1 MKGDEQVP
9 IMDMNNGRGQA
20 SRCRLWHEIGGG
32 ITGPGSPSATE
43 GRPESSS
50 LSAMPIV
57 DVSPLNLVVV
67 YSHHSCADNRT
78 NGATWCVSTE
88 VLVSL
93 AVQERVGWVECWIRP
108 ISTILSQRS
117 DAPISVLVPVRT
129 RCGSVC
135 VRVRCGE
142 AAISSRLLLRL
153 VLALPSA
160 GGNQRLDA
168 GVPICRPGWLLSTP
182 PTRLDLNWRRSH
194 DERCAW

>member
-1 MKGDEQVP
+1 VL

-20 SRCRLWHEIGGG
+20 SRCHVWREVGSD
-32 ITGPGSPSATE
+32 ITGPGSRSATE
-43 GRPESSS
+43 GCPESSS
-50 LSAMPIV
+50 LSAMSIV
-57 DVSPLNLVVV
+57 DVSPLNLVVI
-67 YSHHSCADNRT
+67 YSHHSCADDGT
-78 NGATWCVSTE
+78 SGASYCVSTG

-93 AVQERVGWVECWIRP
+93 PVQERVGWVECWIRP
-108 ISTILSQRS
+108 ISAILSQRS

-160 GGNQRLDA
+160 GGNQWLDA
-168 GVPICRPGWLLSTP
+168 GVPIRRPGRLLSTP
-182 PTRLDLNWRRSH
+182 PARLDLNRRRSH
-194 DERCAW
+194 DKRCAW